1 MSAKSRLDEQILM
14 EMMGIPFN
22 VVEVSE
28 THDKALPSSLDPLDD
43 ILQAVAQKPM
53 YAGEEQGIYHPQHQQ
68 TLKMRNNQMMDHFV
82 DNDCGFRY
90 DPRTNTINAHADH
103 FKKHIGHLTM
113 WATGNVAHWI
123 KGSQSSKI
131 YGMMKHEVFK
141 NIETITHQNMIVTV
155 DKDQNII
162 VKGGRSVT
170 VDKNENVTIK
180 GNSNIHVSGDA
191 KINVD
196 GNYRLYARGDID
208 IDAGGKIYIG

>member
-1 MSAKSRLDEQILM
+1 MSTKSSRDEQILM
-14 EMMGIPFN
+14 ELMGIPFN

-28 THDKALPSSLDPLDD
+28 THDKALPTSLDPLDD
-43 ILQAVAQKPM
+43 ILQAVAQKPQ

-82 DNDCGFRY
+82 DHDCGFRY
-90 DPRTNTINAHADH
+90 DPKTNTINAHADH

-113 WATGNVAHWI
+113 WATGNVTHWI
-123 KGSQSSKI
+123 KGSHQAKI
-131 YGMMKHEVFK
+131 YGTMKHEVFK
-141 NIETITHQNMIVTV
+141 DIVTV
-155 DKDQNII
+155 THGNL
-162 VKGGRSVT
+162 SVT

-180 GNSNIHVSGDA
+180 GNANIHVHGDA

-196 GNYRLYARGDID
+196 GDYSLYARGNID